1 MLQTFQ
7 ASGAI
12 AVFLMFIAGFT
23 GAFGP
28 KLRKIIN
35 GPVITKAHRVC
46 GVGALVSGL
55 VHGLIYLLYF
65 M

>member
-12 AVFLMFIAGFT
+12 AVFLMFMAGLT

-28 KLRKIIN
+28 KLRKIIK
-35 GPVITKAHRVC
+35 GPVIAKAHRTC
-46 GVGALVSGL
+46 GIGALVSGL
-55 VHGLIYLLYF
+55 VHGLIYLLYL